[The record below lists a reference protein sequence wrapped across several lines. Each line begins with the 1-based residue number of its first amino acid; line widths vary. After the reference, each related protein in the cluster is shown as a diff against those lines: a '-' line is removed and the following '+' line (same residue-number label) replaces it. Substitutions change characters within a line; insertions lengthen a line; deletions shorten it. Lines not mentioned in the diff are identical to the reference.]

1 MSVAATDLK
10 YVLVSR
16 QGQVATVQLNRPEAL
31 NALSPELMAD
41 LATALRSLDADP
53 EVRAI
58 VLTGSERAF
67 AAGADIKAMATAS
80 PIDLMQMDLFK
91 DWAQVPATK
100 KPIVAAVSGFV
111 LGGGCE
117 LMMMCDLVVASE
129 TTKLGQPEI
138 NLGVIPGAGGTQRL
152 TKIVGKHRAME
163 LVLTGRQINAQE
175 SLAWG
180 LVNKVV
186 PVELVLEEAQK
197 LAAEIASKAPWAV
210 RLGKE
215 AVLLADETH
224 LSEGLTHERKNF
236 HLLFASQDQKE
247 GMAAFAE
254 KRKPQFTG
262 A

>member
-1 MSVAATDLK
+1 MSVIASELK
-10 YVLVSR
+10 YVLVER
-16 QGQVATVQLNRPEAL
+16 DGHVAVVRLNRPEAL

-41 LATALRSLDADP
+41 LATAMRQLDQDP
-53 EVRAI
+53 EVRTI
-58 VLTGSERAF
+58 VLTGSDKAF

-80 PIDLMQMDLFK
+80 PIDLMRMDLFK
-91 DWAQVPATK
+91 DWEQVPATR
-100 KPIVAAVSGFV
+100 KPVIAAVSGFV

-117 LMMMCDLVVASE
+117 LMMMCDLVVASD

-152 TKIVGKHRAME
+152 TRIIGKHRAME
-163 LVLTGRQINAQE
+163 LVLTGRQITAQE
-175 SLAWG
+175 ALSWG

-186 PVELVLEEAQK
+186 PLELYLEEAKK

-210 RLGKE
+210 RAGKE
-215 AVLLADETH
+215 SVLLADETH
-224 LSEGLTHERKNF
+224 LSEGLAHERKNF
-236 HLLFASQDQKE
+236 YLLFASLDQKE

-254 KRKPQFTG
+254 KRKPVFTG